1 MFTAKKLNN
10 AILQKNTV
18 GNITQCSGEVFS
30 NTKLIRYS
38 VPAVKI
44 LIPTR
49 GSSIENLYF
58 LNRTTEDKVFSIYI
72 YIYVHTV
79 L

>member
-1 MFTAKKLNN
+1 MFTAKELNN
-10 AILQKNTV
+10 AMLHNTQNNTV

-38 VPAVKI
+38 IPAVKI
-44 LIPTR
+44 VISTR

-58 LNRTTEDKVFSIYI
+58 LKRTT
-72 YIYVHTV
+72 
-79 L
+79 